1 MGEFVCWGG
10 VSKLAFGII
19 NFSEVSRGIGSGQ
32 RRLININTRI
42 IEREIYCSYITDFY
56 LYFFLFIELICDAV
70 IKKLNILGCI

>member
-1 MGEFVCWGG
+1 MGDFVCWGG

-19 NFSEVSRGIGSGQ
+19 NFSEVSRGNRVWTTQTYKQKHMNYGK
-32 RRLININTRI
+32 R
-42 IEREIYCSYITDFY
+42 IYCSNITDFY